1 MDLTTLGE
9 HGEVERRR
17 SFKGHRTSSSIII
30 GFLFLPKTTN
40 EDTWRSRA
48 FPDPNPLTV
57 CPQRCSRYDLC
68 ASAACQLLHRPSA
81 LAAVAA
87 SLTHPARGRNAYI
100 VHAVLKR
107 S

>member
-48 FPDPNPLTV
+48 FPDPNPYN
-57 CPQRCSRYDLC
+57 R
-68 ASAACQLLHRPSA
+68 
-81 LAAVAA
+81 LAFVH
-87 SLTHPARGRNAYI
+87 SG
-100 VHAVLKR
+100 VHAMTYVRRRRASCFTDQAPLPP
-107 S
+107 SPPP